1 MKSTKKIELP
11 TPTLCDRLEPKNTK
25 GYHRLGR
32 LRTRGTWH
40 IKPRLPQG
48 NIYASDQ
55 ALEHI
60 RKEHL
65 SSPNAMKVKEFV
77 KLVSEYYME
86 IRLGSKRQG
95 EQTFLLCLYLQDGKK
110 LYNTAIELIRCDNGK
125 KKWYEVV
132 TGFERLAKE
141 VQNKKLI
148 WEED

>member
-11 TPTLCDRLEPKNTK
+11 TPTLCDRPEPKNIS

-55 ALEHI
+55 ALEHMK
-60 RKEHL
+60 KEHL
-65 SSPNAMKVKEFV
+65 NKPKDFV
-77 KLVSEYYME
+77 RAVSGSYGE

-95 EQTFLLCLYLQDGKK
+95 EQTFLLCLYWKEDGKHVS
-110 LYNTAIELIRCDNGK
+110 NIAIELIRCDNGK
-125 KKWYEVV
+125 KKWYEVT
-132 TGFERLAKE
+132 TGFIRPVKE
-141 VQNKKLI
+141 VKKRKLI
-148 WEED
+148 WSSD